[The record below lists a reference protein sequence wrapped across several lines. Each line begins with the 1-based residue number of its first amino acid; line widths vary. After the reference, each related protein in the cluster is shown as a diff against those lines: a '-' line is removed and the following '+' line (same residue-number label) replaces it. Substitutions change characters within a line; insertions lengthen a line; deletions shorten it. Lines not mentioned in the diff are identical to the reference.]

1 MFIDST
7 NTSIEGVF
15 TEPLTLWVSVFS
27 GEESK

>member
-7 NTSIEGVF
+7 TTSIEEVF
-15 TEPLTLWVSVFS
+15 TEPLTLWVGVFF